1 LSYNAAKY
9 QKPKASKHNQKC
21 TLTPDKVRYRDPKE
35 AQRALSMFRTRRK
48 KDIARKGQ
56 SRYLHDSYYLC
67 DGCNGYHLT
76 KQVPGQGPHARAIH
90 FELAS

>member
-1 LSYNAAKY
+1 
-9 QKPKASKHNQKC
+9 
-21 TLTPDKVRYRDPKE
+21 
-35 AQRALSMFRTRRK
+35 MFRTRRK